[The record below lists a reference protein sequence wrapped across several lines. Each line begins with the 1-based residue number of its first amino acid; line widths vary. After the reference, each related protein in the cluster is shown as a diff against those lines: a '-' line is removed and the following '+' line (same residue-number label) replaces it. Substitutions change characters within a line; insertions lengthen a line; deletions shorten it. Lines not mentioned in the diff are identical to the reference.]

1 MILKNYNSSQ
11 KKPKK
16 TRELDIEKE
25 FENDNYLIQTLKRT
39 SKFKN
44 DKKLSEYENNLQE
57 LLYYINRTILFNS
70 NPKIKIIHD
79 ENEEFLKPYKYL
91 SKTFEAQTE
100 QVLQDLI
107 VKYTQRG
114 YRIPKFSYKNNIFKT
129 NALIEENSEKLRLM
143 LVEELKKKQNIIGP
157 KTLSYL
163 NKIFYLVK
171 IMITKDNNLIKK
183 YSKLLNKKEPN
194 VKKESI
200 GQLKADIEKLI
211 SLLKNLKIISH
222 ESLKRKSSFLA
233 KSHYNN
239 FNKLLNSKNSSN
251 SELVNL
257 NKTSDKNNN
266 NNLLTEESKSAV
278 KERNNIGFLSMR
290 LSNNGIQSNKLIR
303 NTLKAKDPITPFE
316 KVERINTEKNINQK
330 CIFFKKNKPLINL
343 KMRSIFSNEKNLRI
357 KTANQREKDNKKKSR
372 KSTFSDLG
380 KYINQAKKN
389 KNYYQSTKYNNLYS
403 LGLKKNSGNINRHQ
417 ILSNKDE
424 SQHLGYSY
432 DTIQRAYSKKQS
444 EEKWDISR
452 NQNFQNE
459 FKKLK
464 TGRTDILEE
473 KKTLFLLNAYTKIKR
488 GKYESVED
496 YMKKYLK
503 EIKEVDSTEGEKIMK
518 YYNYKNL
525 KNNLLE
531 LNVKVNDD
539 KTRKKIEKIYSNIHI
554 LKRIL
559 PTLKSMKDKENNID
573 RLEKIFTSG
582 VNKYN

>member
-1 MILKNYNSSQ
+1 MILKNFNSSQ

-16 TRELDIEKE
+16 IELDIEKE

-39 SKFKN
+39 SKFQN
-44 DKKLSEYENNLQE
+44 DKKLSDYENSLQD
-57 LLYYINRTILFNS
+57 LLYYINKTILFNT
-70 NPKIKIIHD
+70 NPKIKIIHE

-91 SKTFEAQTE
+91 SKTFEDQTE

-114 YRIPKFSYKNNIFKT
+114 YRIPKFSFKNNIFKT
-129 NALIEENSEKLRLM
+129 NALIEENSEKIRLM
-143 LVEELKKKQNIIGP
+143 LMEELKKKQNIIGP

-163 NKIFYLVK
+163 NKIYYLVK
-171 IMITKDNNLIKK
+171 IIVTKDNKLIKK
-183 YSKLLNKKEPN
+183 FSKLLNKKDPN

-200 GQLKADIEKLI
+200 EQLKADIETLT
-211 SLLKNLKIISH
+211 SLLKNLKIISP
-222 ESLKRKSSFLA
+222 ESIKRKSSFLA

-251 SELVNL
+251 SDLNNI

-266 NNLLTEESKSAV
+266 NNLLTEESKTAI
-278 KERNNIGFLSMR
+278 KERNNIGFFSMR
-290 LSNNGIQSNKLIR
+290 LSNNGIQSNKLI
-303 NTLKAKDPITPFE
+303 NKLNAKDRITPFE
-316 KVERINTEKNINQK
+316 DMVRINTEKNINQK
-330 CIFFKKNKPLINL
+330 LIFLKKNKPLINL
-343 KMRSIFSNEKNLRI
+343 KMRSIFSNKKNLRI

-372 KSTFSDLG
+372 KSTYSDLG
-380 KYINQAKKN
+380 KYIDQAKKN
-389 KNYYQSTKYNNLYS
+389 KNYYQSTKYNNFYS
-403 LGLKKNSGNINRHQ
+403 LGLKKNSGNINRHKF
-417 ILSNKDE
+417 LSNKDE

-464 TGRTDILEE
+464 GERTDILEE
-473 KKTLFLLNAYTKIKR
+473 KKSLFLLNAYTKIKR

-496 YMKKYLK
+496 YMKKYLRD
-503 EIKEVDSTEGEKIMK
+503 IKTVDSKEGEKIME

-531 LNVKVNDD
+531 LNMKVNDD

-559 PTLKSMKDKENNID
+559 PTLNNMKDKENNID

>member
-1 MILKNYNSSQ
+1 M
-11 KKPKK
+11 
-16 TRELDIEKE
+16 
-25 FENDNYLIQTLKRT
+25 
-39 SKFKN
+39 
-44 DKKLSEYENNLQE
+44 
-57 LLYYINRTILFNS
+57 
-70 NPKIKIIHD
+70 
-79 ENEEFLKPYKYL
+79 
-91 SKTFEAQTE
+91 
-100 QVLQDLI
+100 
-107 VKYTQRG
+107 
-114 YRIPKFSYKNNIFKT
+114 
-129 NALIEENSEKLRLM
+129 
-143 LVEELKKKQNIIGP
+143 
-157 KTLSYL
+157 
-163 NKIFYLVK
+163 
-171 IMITKDNNLIKK
+171 
-183 YSKLLNKKEPN
+183 
-194 VKKESI
+194 
-200 GQLKADIEKLI
+200 
-211 SLLKNLKIISH
+211 
-222 ESLKRKSSFLA
+222 
-233 KSHYNN
+233 
-239 FNKLLNSKNSSN
+239 
-251 SELVNL
+251 
-257 NKTSDKNNN
+257 
-266 NNLLTEESKSAV
+266 
-278 KERNNIGFLSMR
+278 
-290 LSNNGIQSNKLIR
+290 
-303 NTLKAKDPITPFE
+303 
-316 KVERINTEKNINQK
+316 
-330 CIFFKKNKPLINL
+330 
-343 KMRSIFSNEKNLRI
+343 RI

-473 KKTLFLLNAYTKIKR
+473 KKSLFLLNAYTKIKR

-573 RLEKIFTSG
+573 RLEKIFTIG

>member
-44 DKKLSEYENNLQE
+44 DKKLSEYENSLQE

-171 IMITKDNNLIKK
+171 IIITKDNNLIKK

-200 GQLKADIEKLI
+200 EQLKVDIEKLI

-330 CIFFKKNKPLINL
+330 CIFLKKNKPLINL

-403 LGLKKNSGNINRHQ
+403 LGLKKNSGNMNRHQ

-473 KKTLFLLNAYTKIKR
+473 KKSLFLLNAYTKIKR